1 MDPNY
6 FFIDWER
13 LGEVL
18 ATIIVFAFFLERAL
32 SPLFESR
39 FFINRFK
46 EKSLKEFIAVVCGFI
61 ICWVWKFDALSF
73 TFPGESTHVFGYFVT
88 GAIIAGG
95 SKASIRLFKDLMDIK
110 SSAQAEQDDIK
121 ENRKKAAA
129 AKVAATN

>member
-18 ATIIVFAFFLERAL
+18 ITIIVFSFFLERAL

-46 EKSLKEFIAVVCGFI
+46 EKSLKELIAVSLGFLVCWI
-61 ICWVWKFDALSF
+61 WKFDAMSF
-73 TFPGESTHVFGYFVT
+73 VFPGETTTIVGYFIT

-95 SKASIRLFKDLMDIK
+95 SKASVKLFKDLLGVR
-110 SSAQAEQDDIK
+110 STAQEMKDAQNETKLKAE
-121 ENRKKAAA
+121 E
-129 AKVAATN
+129 AK

>member
-13 LGEVL
+13 LGEIMIIIITL
-18 ATIIVFAFFLERAL
+18 AFLLERAL

-46 EKSLKEFIAVVCGFI
+46 DKSLKEVIAVLFGFAVCWI
-61 ICWVWKFDALSF
+61 WKFDALSILL
-73 TFPGESTHVFGYFVT
+73 TAESTKIFGYLIT

-95 SKASIRLFKDLMDIK
+95 SKASIKLFKDLMGIK
-110 SSAQAEQDDIK
+110 SAAQALRDAEK
-121 ENRKKAAA
+121 EEKIRRLSEN
-129 AKVAATN
+129 

>member
-18 ATIIVFAFFLERAL
+18 MTIIVFSFFLERAL

-39 FFINRFK
+39 FFLNRFQGR
-46 EKSLKEFIAVVCGFI
+46 SLKELIAVALGFT
-61 ICWVWKFDALSF
+61 ICWLWKFDALSF
-73 TFPGESTHVFGYFVT
+73 VFPGETTTVAGYFIT

-95 SKASIRLFKDLMDIK
+95 SKASIKLFKDLMGVR
-110 SSAQAEQDDIK
+110 STAQALRDA
-121 ENRKKAAA
+121 KKDNTLQAEE
-129 AKVAATN
+129 AK

>member
-18 ATIIVFAFFLERAL
+18 VTLIVFSFFLERAL

-39 FFINRFK
+39 FFIDRFK
-46 EKSLKEFIAVVCGFI
+46 EKSLKEIIAVVCGFI

-73 TFPGESTHVFGYFVT
+73 TFPGESTHFFGYFVS

-95 SKASIRLFKDLMDIK
+95 SKASIKLFKDVMGIRSD
-110 SSAQAEQDDIK
+110 AQAEQDDIK
-121 ENRKKAAA
+121 KNRRDAAA
-129 AKVAATN
+129 SRVAPVN

>member
-18 ATIIVFAFFLERAL
+18 ITIIVFSFFLERAL

-46 EKSLKEFIAVVCGFI
+46 EKSLKELIAVICGFI
-61 ICWVWKFDALSF
+61 ICWLWKFDALSF
-73 TFPGESTHVFGYFVT
+73 VFPMEKTTIVGYIVT
-88 GAIIAGG
+88 GSIIAGG
-95 SKASIRLFKDLMDIK
+95 SKASIKLFKDVMGVK
-110 SSAQAEQDDIK
+110 STGQALKDAEK
-121 ENRKKAAA
+121 E
-129 AKVAATN
+129 AKLTRQETK